1 MAVITTYRKISEQ
14 VRTLLGNGI
23 VADDFRFSLRYIA
36 EMVAQEVAFEA
47 RKDAFENSNAG
58 ETTFANDAFIST
70 FTNVAVLYDSTLK
83 QKYSVMPSTPISLP
97 KGQEIA
103 SITPL
108 GIQGRRRQI
117 IQMQNKDKGIQ
128 DLLDPVRGAILAY
141 RENGRIYYDNINQY
155 MFTAVNISMV
165 GAISTTGNLLDGEL
179 NVPKNVET
187 DIITRVA
194 TKLRQLGN
202 VPQDVMND
210 ARDLPTVA

>member
-1 MAVITTYRKISEQ
+1 MATTYKKISEQ
-14 VRTLLGNGI
+14 IRTLYYKG
-23 VADDFRFSLRYIA
+23 VPSDDANFSLRYIA
-36 EMVAQEVAFEA
+36 ELVAQEVAFEA

-70 FTNVAVLYDSTLK
+70 FTNVAVLYDSTLN
-83 QKYSVMPSTPISLP
+83 QKYSIMPSTPISLP

-108 GIQGRRRQI
+108 GIIGRRRQI
-117 IQMQNKDKGIQ
+117 IPMQNKDKFMQ

-141 RENGRIYYDNINQY
+141 RENNRIYYDNINQY

-165 GAISTTGNLLDGEL
+165 GAISTTGSLLDGEL

-187 DIITRVA
+187 SIIDRVT

-210 ARDLPTVA
+210 ARDLPTVQ

>member
-1 MAVITTYRKISEQ
+1 MTYKKIAEQ
-14 VRTLLGNGI
+14 IRTIIGNGI
-23 VADDFRFSLRYIA
+23 VSDDFRFSLRYIA
-36 EMVAQEVAFEA
+36 ELVAQEVAFEA
-47 RKDAFENSNAG
+47 RKDAFESSNAG

-70 FTNVAVLYDSTLK
+70 FTNVEVLYDSILK
-83 QKYSVMPSTPISLP
+83 QKYSVMPSTPTALP

-117 IQMQNKDKGIQ
+117 LPMLNKDKGLQ

-155 MFTAVNISMV
+155 MFTAVNISLV

-179 NVPKNVET
+179 NVPKNVESA
-187 DIITRVA
+187 IIDRVS

-210 ARDLPTVA
+210 ARDLPTV

>member
-1 MAVITTYRKISEQ
+1 MTTYRKISEQ
-14 VRTLLGNGI
+14 IRTLYYKGI
-23 VADDFRFSLRYIA
+23 PSDDASFSLRYIA

-70 FTNVAVLYDSTLK
+70 FNNIAVLYDSTLK

-117 IQMQNKDKGIQ
+117 IPMKNKDKFLQ
-128 DLLDPVRGAILAY
+128 DLLDPIRGAILAY
-141 RENGRIYYDNINQY
+141 RESNRIYYDNINQY

-165 GAISTTGNLLDGEL
+165 GAISTTGDLLDGDL
-179 NVPKNVET
+179 NVPKNVESA
-187 DIITRVA
+187 IIDRVV
-194 TKLRQLGN
+194 TKLRQLGS

-210 ARDLPTVA
+210 ARDLPTMQ